1 MRINNLIKKKVALF
15 CLAMFLI
22 LAAGFLYK
30 SKNLTDEIASAY
42 QERQSLAVYD
52 RQNKL
57 IYLKP
62 NALGYR
68 AEYSNQISAEFKR
81 LLLIKED
88 KYFYYHPGIN
98 PISTMRA
105 FKNYILGKDN
115 LTSSTITQQLVKII
129 LSTET
134 ERNLKNKFKEAVYAL
149 GLEARLSKD
158 EILQMYVNSVYL
170 GNKVQG
176 VKSASRLYFGV
187 APEMLSNVQIV
198 RLLIAISNPS
208 NANPFSAN
216 TKDAVSRLSQRL
228 DLDIDLSQDFVI
240 KENEKK
246 QRFVEFVDYA
256 RKNNY
261 FELENMKIANSKHN
275 QLTIDHALT
284 NNIRELLQ
292 TNLQILIKKDASN
305 GAVAVIK
312 LPENELIAIVGTPD
326 PTLDTNGYQIN
337 MAVRPR
343 PIGSTVKPFIYL
355 KGFEKDLRPFTRVE
369 DKEYKYTIQ
378 SGFAFYPKNY
388 DYEYRGEVDLHYAL
402 SNSLNVPTV
411 KVFEHVGINDFNEFL
426 LSDLAFSPIQPIE
439 NYQLS
444 IALGGLEMD
453 LLSLSYYF
461 TIFSNNGYLK
471 PLELYQ
477 DGGWPDYQT
486 TSKFMQDKKIVEE
499 KYVQLINKI
508 LSDRKTGIEQF
519 GMKSN
524 LNLPYSNYAVKTGTS
539 RDFHDSWTIGYSP
552 DFLVGVWIGNSANT
566 PMDKISG
573 QSGAGRVWQEIMN
586 LLYNSEYNK
595 QTPFE
600 FDLITEFNEDGSLA
614 YGLYGDDYSEH
625 VNLLLDDR
633 LIINPHDGDI
643 FLLEEGMGIPL
654 KSGNKVEWHIDEVF
668 FEYGNEAVFLPV
680 EARTYKIKAVADG
693 EVEEVLIFI
702 DGE

>member
-1 MRINNLIKKKVALF
+1 MRINNFTKKKAVVF
-15 CLAMFLI
+15 CLALFALFL
-22 LAAGFLYK
+22 AGFLYK
-30 SKNLTDEIASAY
+30 SKNLTDEITSAY
-42 QERQSLAVYD
+42 QARQSLAVYD
-52 RQNKL
+52 RQNEL
-57 IYLKP
+57 IYIKP

-68 AEYSNQISAEFKR
+68 AEYANQISAEFKR
-81 LLLIKED
+81 SLLIKED

-129 LSTET
+129 LTTET
-134 ERNLKNKFKEAVYAL
+134 ERNLKNKFREAIYAL

-158 EILQMYVNSVYL
+158 EILQMYVNSIYL

-187 APEMLSNVQIV
+187 APEMLSNVQIAQ
-198 RLLIAISNPS
+198 LLIAISNPS

-228 DLDIDLSQDFVI
+228 DLDIDLSQDFI
-240 KENEKK
+240 TEENEKK
-246 QRFVEFVDYA
+246 QRFAEFADYT
-256 RKNNY
+256 RKNSY
-261 FELENMKIANSKHN
+261 FELENMKIANAKHN

-292 TNLQILIKKDASN
+292 ANLQILIEKDAAN

-312 LPENELIAIVGTPD
+312 LPENELLAIVGTPD
-326 PTLDTNGYQIN
+326 PTIDTNGYQIN
-337 MAVRPR
+337 MAARPR
-343 PIGSTVKPFIYL
+343 PIGSTIKPFIYL
-355 KGFEKDLRPFTRVE
+355 KGFEKKLRPFTRVE

-411 KVFEHVGINDFNEFL
+411 KVLEHVGINDFNEFL

-461 TIFSNNGYLK
+461 TIFPNKGYLK
-471 PLELYQ
+471 PLALYKN
-477 DGGWPDYQT
+477 GGWPDYRT
-486 TSKFMQDKKIVEE
+486 TSDFRQDKRIVEE
-499 KYVQLINKI
+499 QYVQLTNKI

-524 LNLPYSNYAVKTGTS
+524 LNLPYLNYAVKTGTS
-539 RDFHDSWTIGYSP
+539 RDFHDSWTIGYTP

-573 QSGAGRVWQEIMN
+573 QSGAGRVWQEVMN

-595 QTPFE
+595 QTPFD
-600 FDLITEFNEDGSLA
+600 FDLITEFNEDGNLV
-614 YGLYGDDYSEH
+614 YGLHGDDYSEH
-625 VNLLLDDR
+625 VNLLLDDK

-643 FLLEEGMGIPL
+643 FLLEDGMGIPL
-654 KSGNKVEWHIDEVF
+654 KSGREVEWYIDGVF
-668 FEYGNEAVFLPV
+668 FEQVSEMVFSPV
-680 EARTYKIKAVADG
+680 KAGAYTIKAVVGD
-693 EVEEVLIFI
+693 EWEEIVVFVN
-702 DGE
+702 EE